1 MEMIQTK
8 PADERVQQMIRQ
20 ADERA
25 EKEAARVEAARVAAE
40 RKAEVDMAAAV
51 EAYLLRREEKNI
63 EKVNDEITAAILAV
77 MRDHGYPAGEEMA
90 KAIVVALGKG
100 LVPHT
105 RITY

>member
-25 EKEAARVEAARVAAE
+25 EKETTRVEAARVAAE
-40 RKAEVDMAAAV
+40 RKAEADMAVAV

-63 EKVNDEITAAILAV
+63 EKLNSEVTAAILAV

-90 KAIVVALGKG
+90 KAIVVALAKG
-100 LVPHT
+100 QIPHVE
-105 RITY
+105 IQY